1 MEGAGAVVVL
11 HGSASSVG
19 PARYTYVTQATAGV
33 PGTPEAHDGFGQSVT
48 SADLD
53 RDGYADLADA
63 VDLSTVAVAQ
73 NVEAPEQAEPGYGTD
88 PGGRELRTEAV
99 PDPVAV
105 PVPPDA

>member
-1 MEGAGAVVVL
+1 MGAPWAPYGTVEGAGAVVVL

-53 RDGYADLADA
+53 RDGYANLI
-63 VDLSTVAVAQ
+63 V
-73 NVEAPEQAEPGYGTD
+73 GD
-88 PGGRELRTEAV
+88 PA
-99 PDPVAV
+99 
-105 PVPPDA
+105 